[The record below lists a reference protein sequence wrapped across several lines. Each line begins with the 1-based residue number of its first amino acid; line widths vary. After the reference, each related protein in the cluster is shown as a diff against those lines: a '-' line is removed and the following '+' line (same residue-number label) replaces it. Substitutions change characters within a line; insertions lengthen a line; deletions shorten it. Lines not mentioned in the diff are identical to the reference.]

1 MNTHA
6 TSGVHPIA
14 LFFCSPDVS
23 FVGYTIP
30 HPSEPKMNL
39 RLQTRGTPAVDVLR
53 WGLKTLME
61 MCDHIDEQADE
72 VLPA

>member
-1 MNTHA
+1 MT
-6 TSGVHPIA
+6 
-14 LFFCSPDVS
+14 
-23 FVGYTIP
+23 
-30 HPSEPKMNL
+30 L

-61 MCDHIDEQADE
+61 MCDHIGEQADE